1 MSKAPLYPRVL
12 RLRHIHPSGWQRL
25 LFWEGSFV
33 VAGLLVLA
41 DVASAWT
48 LLVLPVAVA
57 LVVKGHDLLTGLLRP
72 AASPASEPA
81 VGTVAIPRFT
91 DLPPQ
96 QRVDLPAFV
105 VADFSALTETALTLA
120 RTLIAEQ
127 GGFPPYATVLT
138 RSGKRAVAGL
148 SNEDDTEAADPAEAL
163 DDLHACL
170 VAQRGALRAVA
181 VVADAQGADDA
192 AEDVVL
198 VELGHSSGPSL
209 LLVAPYTLSEG
220 TVRFGSPTAL
230 ECGST
235 VWGDVPV
242 DLPIN

>member
-1 MSKAPLYPRVL
+1 MSRGPLYPRVL
-12 RLRHIHPSGWQRL
+12 RLHHIHPSGWQRL

-48 LLVLPVAVA
+48 LLALPAAVA
-57 LVVKGHDLLTGLLRP
+57 LVVKGHDLLAGLLQP
-72 AASPASEPA
+72 AVEPA
-81 VGTVAIPRFT
+81 QAPDHTTAALPRFA
-91 DLPPQ
+91 DLPPK

-105 VADFSALTETALTLA
+105 VADFAALTETALTLA

-148 SNEDDTEAADPAEAL
+148 STETDAEPADPAEAL
-163 DDLHACL
+163 DELHTGL
-170 VAQRGALRAVA
+170 TAQRAALRAVA

-192 AEDVVL
+192 ADVVL

-209 LLVAPYTLSEG
+209 LLVAPYTLTGDE
-220 TVRFGSPTAL
+220 VRFGAPTAI

-235 VWGDVPV
+235 VWGDAPV
-242 DLPIN
+242 ELPIS

>member
-1 MSKAPLYPRVL
+1 MSKGPLYPRVL

-33 VAGLLVLA
+33 VAALLVLA

-48 LLVLPVAVA
+48 LLALPVAVA
-57 LVVKGHDLLTGLLRP
+57 LVVKGHDLLTGLLAAP
-72 AASPASEPA
+72 AEPPREPDA
-81 VGTVAIPRFT
+81 GTVAIPRFT

-105 VADFSALTETALTLA
+105 VADFGALTEAALTLA
-120 RTLIAEQ
+120 RALLAEQ

-148 SNEDDTEAADPAEAL
+148 STDGEAEPVDPAEAL
-163 DDLHACL
+163 DDLHAGL
-170 VAQRGALRAVA
+170 VAQRDALRAVA
-181 VVADAQGADDA
+181 VVADAQAADADA
-192 AEDVVL
+192 ADVVL

-209 LLVAPYTLSEG
+209 LLVAPYTLAGEQL
-220 TVRFGSPTAL
+220 RFAAPTAIA
-230 ECGST
+230 CGST
-235 VWGDVPV
+235 VWGDAPV
-242 DLPIN
+242 ELPIS